1 MAGLPAL
8 APAGVA
14 FWLAAFA
21 PEAIAQESVATDR
34 AALEALYDATG
45 GPGWTN
51 NTNWK
56 SSAPLDQW
64 YGVFTDTAGRVT
76 QLRLARNGLTGSI
89 PDSLGSLVNLEG
101 LYLSENEL
109 TGPIPDALGNL
120 TRLRR
125 LGLAFNEL
133 TGPIPTELGSLEN
146 LEGLELNRNHL
157 TGTIPD
163 ALANL
168 VNLEGLYL
176 SLNELTGPIP
186 DALGN
191 LTRLRRLNLA
201 FNELTGPIP
210 TELGSLENLEGLEL
224 NRNHLTGT
232 IPDALANLVNLEG
245 LYLSLNELT
254 GPVPAWLGDLT
265 RLERLALNANEL
277 TGPIP
282 AELGNLV
289 NLEGLELN
297 RNHLTGTIPDALANL
312 VNLEGLYLS
321 LNELTGP
328 VPAWLGDLT
337 RLERLALN
345 ANELTGP
352 IPAELGNLVNLQL
365 LTLGW
370 NALTGSIPDTLGN
383 LVNLEELSL
392 NANRLSGEIPRSL
405 ANLVELRVLRADRND
420 LTGRLPAELGR
431 LASLEGLW
439 LGYNWGL
446 SGPLPPGMESLRGG
460 SILVTQA
467 CVPDAWRARLGDD
480 LVGRPCGAAA
490 GVIVDVAVVYTPSA
504 RRAAGGTAAIEA
516 VIDLMIAETNQAYA
530 ASGVSHRIA
539 LRHRSEVSYTEAG
552 DWNELD
558 FDRLEDPGDGH
569 MDEVHALRDRVG
581 ADLVHL
587 IVDADRSNLGGIA
600 NIGGPFGLT
609 IHTGGGLIFAH
620 ELGHNMGLEHDRWQK
635 LHYEGGV
642 YPHPAYGY
650 VNQRG
655 FEADASPNRRWITIM
670 SYQRQ
675 CSDTGEVYCPEL
687 LRFSNPRQ
695 RYGGDPLGVA
705 HGGGASGVTGPADA
719 AAVLD
724 NTLPAVAWWRDHRP
738 NRPPAPVGTLVERRL
753 TPNSTLTVDVSQ
765 AFVDPDGD
773 ALGYSASS
781 AAPDV
786 VTVQASGARVTLSAL
801 QVGTATIRV
810 TATDSGGL
818 SAAQSFA
825 VTVTTSPPFTDD
837 PIATGVTPV
846 RAVHFTELRSRI
858 DGLRRAARLGPF
870 SWTDPVLTAGVTP
883 VRRVHLLELRSALA
897 AAYVA
902 AGRPAPRW
910 TDAVRAAGATPIR
923 AAHLMELRAAVVA
936 LELE

>member
-1 MAGLPAL
+1 MHPL
-8 APAGVA
+8 AV
-14 FWLAAFA
+14 
-21 PEAIAQESVATDR
+21 
-34 AALEALYDATG
+34 
-45 GPGWTN
+45 
-51 NTNWK
+51 
-56 SSAPLDQW
+56 
-64 YGVFTDTAGRVT
+64 
-76 QLRLARNGLTGSI
+76 
-89 PDSLGSLVNLEG
+89 
-101 LYLSENEL
+101 
-109 TGPIPDALGNL
+109 
-120 TRLRR
+120 
-125 LGLAFNEL
+125 
-133 TGPIPTELGSLEN
+133 
-146 LEGLELNRNHL
+146 NHL

-176 SLNELTGPIP
+176 Q
-186 DALGN
+186 A
-191 LTRLRRLNLA
+191 
-201 FNELTGPIP
+201 
-210 TELGSLENLEGLEL
+210 
-224 NRNHLTGT
+224 
-232 IPDALANLVNLEG
+232 
-245 LYLSLNELT
+245 NELT

-265 RLERLALNANEL
+265 LLDHLLIHRNSLTGEIPDSLGNLVNLQGLWLNQNEL
-277 TGPIP
+277 TGPVP

-289 NLEGLELN
+289 NLK
-297 RNHLTGTIPDALANL
+297 D
-312 VNLEGLYLS
+312 LS
-321 LNELTGP
+321 
-328 VPAWLGDLT
+328 
-337 RLERLALN
+337 
-345 ANELTGP
+345 
-352 IPAELGNLVNLQL
+352 
-365 LTLGW
+365 LGW

-383 LVNLEELSL
+383 LVNLEKLSL
-392 NANRLSGEIPRSL
+392 NANRLSGEIPTSL

-431 LASLEGLW
+431 LASLEELW

-446 SGPLPPGMESLRGG
+446 SGPLPPGMESLRGA

-480 LVGRPCGAAA
+480 LIGRPCGAAA
-490 GVIVDVAVVYTPSA
+490 GVTVDVAVVYTPSA
-504 RRAAGGTAAIEA
+504 RRTAGGTAAIEA
-516 VIDLMIAETNQAYA
+516 VIDLMIAETNQAYEV
-530 ASGVSHRIA
+530 SGVSHRIA
-539 LRHRSEVSYTEAG
+539 LRHRSAVSYTEAG

-587 IVDADRSNLGGIA
+587 IVDADQSNLGGIA

-609 IHTGGGLIFAH
+609 NHNGGGLVFAH

-635 LHYEGGV
+635 LHYEDGV

-670 SYQRQ
+670 SYYRQ
-675 CSDTGEVYCPEL
+675 CDDTGGVFCPEL

-705 HGGGASGVTGPADA
+705 YGGGASGVTGPADA

-724 NTLPAVAWWRDHRP
+724 NTLPAVTLWRDRRTP
-738 NRPPAPVGTLVERRL
+738 GSNRPPVAVGTLAPRKVGVDEDAL
-753 TPNSTLTVDVSQ
+753 MVDVSG
-765 AFVDPDGD
+765 AFRDPDGD
-773 ALGYSASS
+773 ALTYAATSSPPTIAS
-781 AAPDV
+781 
-786 VTVQASGARVTLSAL
+786 VTVSGAAVTVAP
-801 QVGTATIRV
+801 VAPGTATVTV
-810 TATDSGGL
+810 TATDTDGSNN
-818 SAAQSFA
+818 SATQTFPVRVLEA
-825 VTVTTSPPFTDD
+825 FTDD
-837 PIATGVTPV
+837 PIAPGVTPV